1 MCLSHLSCTPT
12 QDTSTSHAPE
22 NLREAPKNDRIDTS
36 QAAMKGEG
44 RRVSL
49 GYRTANV
56 PHGSRCVLSCLTW
69 HLVLYY
75 PDAIIPYM
83 GKGELEQVDSCSDTG
98 LFSIIVQGILLI
110 HIDLT
115 GN

>member
-1 MCLSHLSCTPT
+1 
-12 QDTSTSHAPE
+12 
-22 NLREAPKNDRIDTS
+22 
-36 QAAMKGEG
+36 
-44 RRVSL
+44 
-49 GYRTANV
+49 
-56 PHGSRCVLSCLTW
+56 
-69 HLVLYY
+69 
-75 PDAIIPYM
+75 M